1 MADGMDLSAS
11 MHNLTQMDR
20 FQQDSHHTPIVHQ
33 EQNQEAAKEE
43 AARRTDM
50 PVQPDETEDKIVDP
64 ENRKEQQNRQ
74 RKRKKKKEKRKPQN
88 TGGKTGHFIDF
99 SA

>member
-1 MADGMDLSAS
+1 MPTAMWSPLDLSAS

-20 FQQDSHHTPIVHQ
+20 FQQDSHHAPIHNQ

-43 AARRTDM
+43 AAKRTDM

-64 ENRKEQQNRQ
+64 DNRKEQSYRK
-74 RKRKKKKEKRKPQN
+74 RKRKKQRL
-88 TGGKTGHFIDF
+88 IIVLL
-99 SA
+99 